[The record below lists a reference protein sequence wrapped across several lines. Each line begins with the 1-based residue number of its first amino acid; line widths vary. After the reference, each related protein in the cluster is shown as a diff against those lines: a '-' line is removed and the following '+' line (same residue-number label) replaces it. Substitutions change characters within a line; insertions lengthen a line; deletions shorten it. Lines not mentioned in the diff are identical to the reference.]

1 MGFRNIEALIIM
13 AATPE
18 EFRDAL
24 SEIKTQELLSL
35 LSHEKADAFR
45 RALECERALATSRR
59 SAGAV
64 LVELMEEP
72 S

>member
-35 LSHEKADAFR
+35 LSHEKAHR
-45 RALECERALATSRR
+45 NRL
-59 SAGAV
+59 
-64 LVELMEEP
+64 
-72 S
+72 